1 MKNKAI
7 ILFIVLCGLAVTL
20 RAQSGIFEKY
30 AEMENVTSVY
40 VSKSMM
46 QMIPAMVGNVRLETD
61 SIKNKLESLQLLS
74 SSNSEK
80 IALIKKDFKNSL
92 SKNHE
97 ELMKIRDDGT
107 RIDFYALKNGDE
119 IRELIMLYES
129 DSAYTVIQLLGKF
142 SLSDVQGIVK

>member
-119 IRELIMLYES
+119 IRELIMLYDS
-129 DSAYTVIQLLGKF
+129 DSSYTVIQLLGKF